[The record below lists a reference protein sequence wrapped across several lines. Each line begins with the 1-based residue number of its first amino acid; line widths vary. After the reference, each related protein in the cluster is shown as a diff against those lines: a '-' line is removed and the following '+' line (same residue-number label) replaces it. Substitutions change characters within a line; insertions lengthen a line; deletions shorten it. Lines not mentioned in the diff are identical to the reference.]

1 MYAKCGAVP
10 SVVKIL
16 NLALT
21 RKGDF
26 SDCKT
31 YMSPFKKYCCLSRK
45 NSRHIQDAIK
55 DDITRDYHSTLVNPI
70 FSIIF
75 RHSIRPNNTPNCQFH
90 HIKEKESVLSQLA
103 LNIIFD

>member
-31 YMSPFKKYCCLSRK
+31 
-45 NSRHIQDAIK
+45 
-55 DDITRDYHSTLVNPI
+55 
-70 FSIIF
+70 
-75 RHSIRPNNTPNCQFH
+75 
-90 HIKEKESVLSQLA
+90 
-103 LNIIFD
+103 